1 MAIVNLGSND
11 IFIGQGFYI
20 YSPFAYRSNRAYM
33 IYAEF
38 TSTNF
43 SNLVSFVRIYPY
55 VEPTGGVARLLSSYI
70 DLEILDQTLMFYFPC
85 STLFNGN
92 GDVSFYVERRS
103 YWTGGGDGETVNLTL
118 SYDDALFTATWR

>member
-1 MAIVNLGSND
+1 MAIVSLGSVD
-11 IFIGQGFYI
+11 LFIGAGFSI
-20 YSPFAYRSNRAYM
+20 YTPFAYSGNRAYI

-55 VEPTGGVARLLSSYI
+55 VQPTGGTSRLLASYT
-70 DLEILDQTLMFYFPC
+70 DLEILDEPSMFYFPC

-103 YWTGGGDGETVNLTL
+103 YWTGGGDGENVNLTL
-118 SYDDALFTATWR
+118 SYDDALFTNTWL